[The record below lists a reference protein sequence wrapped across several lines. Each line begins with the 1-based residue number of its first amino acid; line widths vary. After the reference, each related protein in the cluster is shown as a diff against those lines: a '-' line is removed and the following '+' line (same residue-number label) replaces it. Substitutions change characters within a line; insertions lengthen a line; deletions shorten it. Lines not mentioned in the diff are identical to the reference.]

1 MEIQGKIIQVLPLQS
16 GIGKA
21 SGKEWKKQEYVL
33 ETIDQFPKKI
43 CFNLWGDAIDR
54 AQLHEGEDVTV
65 QIDIESREFNGRWY
79 TDVKGWRVDRGFVS
93 LNPGIGGAPAPQP
106 MATPQPPSYVAPQRQ
121 TAPIVNDPFGGAPTV
136 ASGSIDTSPNIAD
149 DLPF

>member
-16 GIGKA
+16 GVGKA

-33 ETIDQFPKKI
+33 ETIDQYPRKI
-43 CFNLWGDAIDR
+43 CFNLWGDTIDR
-54 AQLHEGEDVTV
+54 AQLQVGEDVTV
-65 QIDIESREFNGRWY
+65 QVDIESREFNGRWY

-93 LNPGIGGAPAPQP
+93 LAAPSVGAPAAAP
-106 MATPQPPSYVAPQRQ
+106 APPAYAAPQQ
-121 TAPIVNDPFGGAPTV
+121 PLGGQDPFAGAATV
-136 ASGSIDTSPNIAD
+136 PSSSLGVTPGAGD